1 MNIHPEFFPAF
12 NATMNGATAALLFI
26 GHSFIT
32 REGQLTPARIRKH
45 RNFMVAAV
53 CTSAVFL
60 TSYLY
65 YHFHFRLLTPFKA
78 QGIIRPI
85 YFTLLTSHTI
95 LAATV
100 VPMIL
105 VALSRG
111 LRARYDA
118 HRRIARYTYP
128 VWLYVSTT
136 GVIIYFMLYHW
147 FRS

>member
-1 MNIHPEFFPAF
+1 MSPEFFPAL
-12 NATMNGATAALLFI
+12 NATLNGITATLLLI

-32 REGQLTPARIRKH
+32 REPRTNPAQIKAH
-45 RNFMVAAV
+45 RAFMISAV
-53 CTSAVFL
+53 CTSTLFL

-65 YHFHFRLLTPFKA
+65 YHFHFRLLTPFKT
-78 QGIIRPI
+78 QGLIRYV

-95 LAATV
+95 LAACL
-100 VPMIL
+100 VPMIM
-105 VALSRG
+105 VTLSRA
-111 LRARYDA
+111 LRERYDA
-118 HRRIARYTYP
+118 HRRIARFTYP

>member
-1 MNIHPEFFPAF
+1 MSPEFFPAF
-12 NATMNGATAALLFI
+12 NAFMNGVTATLLLV

-32 REGQLTPARIRKH
+32 REPKQVKAH
-45 RNFMVAAV
+45 RAFMIAAV
-53 CTSAVFL
+53 CASALFL
-60 TSYLY
+60 SSYLY
-65 YHFHFRLLTPFKA
+65 YHFHFRLLTPFKH
-78 QGIIRPI
+78 QGFIRLF

-95 LAATV
+95 LAACV

-105 VALSRG
+105 VTLSRG

-128 VWLYVSTT
+128 VWLYVSVT

-147 FRS
+147 YRT

>member
-1 MNIHPEFFPAF
+1 MSPEFFPAF
-12 NATMNGATAALLFI
+12 NATMNGITATLLLI

-32 REGQLTPARIRKH
+32 REPHTSPTRVNAH
-45 RNFMVAAV
+45 RNFMIAAV
-53 CTSAVFL
+53 CTSALFL

-78 QGIIRPI
+78 QGFIRPF
-85 YFTLLTSHTI
+85 YFTLLISHTI
-95 LAATV
+95 LAAAV

-105 VALSRG
+105 VTLSRG

-128 VWLYVSTT
+128 VWLYVSST
-136 GVIIYFMLYHW
+136 GVLIYFMLYHW
-147 FRS
+147 FKS

>member
-1 MNIHPEFFPAF
+1 MPADFFPAF
-12 NATMNGATAALLFI
+12 NATMNGLTAVLLLI

-32 REGQLTPARIRKH
+32 REPKRINHH
-45 RNFMVAAV
+45 RNFMISAV
-53 CTSAVFL
+53 CTSALFL

-85 YFTLLTSHTI
+85 YFTLLISHTI

-105 VALSRG
+105 ITLSRG

-118 HRRIARYTYP
+118 HRRIARFTYP
-128 VWLYVSTT
+128 VWLYVS
-136 GVIIYFMLYHW
+136 
-147 FRS
+147 S

>member
-1 MNIHPEFFPAF
+1 MSPEFFPAF
-12 NATMNGATAALLFI
+12 NATMNGLTAVLLLI

-32 REGQLTPARIRKH
+32 RERKQINTH
-45 RNFMVAAV
+45 RNFMIAAV
-53 CTSAVFL
+53 CTSAIFL
-60 TSYLY
+60 SSYLY

-95 LAATV
+95 LAAAV
-100 VPMIL
+100 VPMVL
-105 VALSRG
+105 VTLNRG

-118 HRRIARYTYP
+118 HRRIARFTYP
-128 VWLYVSTT
+128 VWLYVSVT

-147 FRS
+147 FR

>member
-1 MNIHPEFFPAF
+1 MQTDPEFFPAF
-12 NATMNGATAALLFI
+12 NATMNGITATLLLI
-26 GHSFIT
+26 GHRFIT
-32 REGQLTPARIRKH
+32 HEPRRINAH
-45 RNFMVAAV
+45 RNVMITAV
-53 CTSAVFL
+53 CTSALFL

-85 YFTLLTSHTI
+85 YFTLLISHTI

-105 VALSRG
+105 ITLSRG

-118 HRRIARYTYP
+118 HRRIARFTYP
-128 VWLYVSTT
+128 VWLYVSST
-136 GVIIYFMLYHW
+136 GVLIYFMLYHW